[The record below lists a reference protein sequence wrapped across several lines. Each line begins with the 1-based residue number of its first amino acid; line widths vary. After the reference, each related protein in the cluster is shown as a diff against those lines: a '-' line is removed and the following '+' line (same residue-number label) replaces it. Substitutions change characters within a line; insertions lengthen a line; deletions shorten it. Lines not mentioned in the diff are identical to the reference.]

1 MSGYY
6 FTNKR
11 FFQRGMLAMPAEE
24 VAKFKRLKQKSKQK
38 NPPKRARRQRLTV
51 NRSIDSTEIHTSK
64 SKGNVQSVNINI
76 GSLSR
81 GRRPR
86 ARRADKIVQPPQAL
100 VRKTNPYEFSPAPVR
115 PQSSSRDNEKPTK
128 RDMTRII
135 QEEIAKQAMSTRGA
149 KAIDARIKSIP
160 PTPQELVD
168 QIRAQLDPKLLSPQN
183 IGNHRDNER
192 RNDDRRERPVVE
204 DQSPPAPNETP
215 FAETPQNDQMVQLA
229 QLQPKQLGL
238 AEAPEPAQEPS
249 LDPVVVPT
257 TPSRQEAFDASDEEY
272 TPAKG
277 DTEILEELVRDKDE
291 DANRRGTMVG
301 QQPSPDDKLFATPPS
316 IGREEDEV
324 VQRDAEKVRFSA
336 QQRAQQEQAERA
348 GQISTRTPRS
358 TPTDSRIPE
367 TYESDSDE
375 EYEEY

>member
-11 FFQRGMLAMPAEE
+11 FFQRGTLAMPVEE

-38 NPPKRARRQRLTV
+38 NPPKRARRHRQTI
-51 NRSIDSTEIHTSK
+51 NRNIDSTKIYTSK
-64 SKGNVQSVNINI
+64 SKGNIQSVNINI

-81 GRRPR
+81 GQRPR
-86 ARRADKIVQPPQAL
+86 TRRVEKIVQPTRAL

-115 PQSSSRDNEKPTK
+115 PQSSSRDKEKPTK
-128 RDMTRII
+128 RDIKRII

-192 RNDDRRERPVVE
+192 RNDDRRERPVVG
-204 DQSPPAPNETP
+204 DQSPLSPNETP

-238 AEAPEPAQEPS
+238 AEASEPAQEPS
-249 LDPVVVPT
+249 LDPVVPT
-257 TPSRQEAFDASDEEY
+257 TPSEQEAFDTSDEEY

-316 IGREEDEV
+316 IGREEEEV